1 MILLLFLFFFI
12 DLILLEFSTLFFPV
26 LRENVEFYSQIFI
39 FVHVVFTVFYIL
51 FTEGKY
57 KNILLLGLILRLVI
71 LFADTY
77 HWFPVLHSGADT
89 EMFHSIALRNQIY
102 EEQRNI
108 TNYTPFLTFLYSI
121 THSSRIIAQYF
132 NLIMGI
138 SILFLVREILEMLD
152 IEKKVAIIS
161 MLLLSCMP
169 NFVIFSGILLREA
182 WVEFFVML
190 SVYFFIRWFKY
201 GNIYN
206 IPLCLGS
213 VLLASYMHSGTLVLI
228 MGYILAFTSYNP
240 QTEHVQFSRNTIAF
254 MMIAVIIVVALGSNS
269 EMFTGKFN
277 NVESSEDLLDT
288 VNHKSKGKSAYLTW
302 IKADSLWMGFIFSP
316 LKMLYFLFSPLPT
329 GWRGMGDIIAFAID
343 SSFYIFLCWNIAR
356 NYKLNNNFGNMKL
369 FLLIGLTFS
378 VFVFAFGTFAAG
390 TALRHRA
397 KLLPM
402 ITVLYA
408 VSSSSIG
415 IKNTSDNE
423 YEE

>member
-26 LRENVEFYSQIFI
+26 LRENVEFYSHIFI

-57 KNILLLGLILRLVI
+57 KGIILLGLVLRLVI

-77 HWFPVLHSGADT
+77 DWFMVLHSGGDSET
-89 EMFHSIALRNQIY
+89 FHKIASTNQIY
-102 EEQRNI
+102 DEQVKL

-138 SILFLVREILEMLD
+138 SILLLAREILEMLD
-152 IEKKVAIIS
+152 IEKKVAVVSIT
-161 MLLLSCMP
+161 LLSCMP

-182 WVEFFVML
+182 WVEFFVIL
-190 SVYFFIRWFKY
+190 SVYFFIRWFIS
-201 GNIYN
+201 GNMYN

-213 VLLASYMHSGTLVLI
+213 VLLASYMHAGTLVVI

-240 QTEHVQFSRNTIAF
+240 HTGHVQFSRNSIAF
-254 MMIAVIIVVALGSNS
+254 MLIAFVMFAALGSSS

-277 NVESSEDLLDT
+277 NVESSEDLLAT
-288 VNHKSKGKSAYLTW
+288 VNHETTGKSAYLTW
-302 IKADSLWMGFIFSP
+302 IKADSLWMGFLFSP
-316 LKMLYFLFSPLPT
+316 LKMFYFLFSPLPS
-329 GWRGMGDIIAFAID
+329 GWRGMGDILAFAID
-343 SSFYIFLCWNIAR
+343 SSFYMFLCWNIAR
-356 NYKLNNNFGNMKL
+356 NYKLNNNFGSMKL
-369 FLLIGLTFS
+369 FLLIGMILS
-378 VFVFAFGTFAAG
+378 VFVFAFGTSNAG

-402 ITVLYA
+402 LTILYA

-415 IKNTSDNE
+415 IKHTSDNE
-423 YEE
+423 YEK

>member
-161 MLLLSCMP
+161 MFLLSCMP

-343 SSFYIFLCWNIAR
+343 SSFYIFLCWNIVR
-356 NYKLNNNFGNMKL
+356 SYKLNNKFGSMKL

-378 VFVFAFGTFAAG
+378 VFVFAFGTFTAG

-402 ITVLYA
+402 LTILYV
-408 VSSSSIG
+408 VSSSSAG
-415 IKNTSDNE
+415 IKTTSDNE
-423 YEE
+423 YEK